1 VILTELLPKL
11 LERENL
17 SREDAGRAADCIMDG
32 RATPAQIAGFL
43 VALRMKGETAAEV
56 AGFVESM
63 RNHSVRIE
71 IDDPNAVDGVGTGGD
86 GAHTFNVST
95 AAGIVASAAG
105 VTVAKHGN
113 RSVSSKCGSAD
124 LLEAAGG
131 EIDPGPDRVC
141 ESINRI
147 GFGFMFAPR
156 FHPAM
161 KLVGP
166 PRRELGVRTIFNI
179 LGPMTNPAGVRRL
192 LLGVYDRSLMLLVAE
207 VLKMTAAEHVLIVH
221 SRDGLDE
228 ISVSAPT
235 DCLELNGPA
244 VSKRTI
250 SPSDFGFDV
259 YPPGIL
265 TGGEPSYNARI
276 LNLVLEGEPGAY
288 RDAVALNAGA
298 MLYVGGKAASMA
310 DGLALAIDAID
321 SGRALQK
328 LNNWLAFS
336 RQ

>member
-1 VILTELLPKL
+1 VILAELLSRL
-11 LERENL
+11 LKQENL
-17 SREDAGRAADCIMDG
+17 SREEAVRAADCVMDG
-32 RATPAQIAGFL
+32 QATPAQIAGFL

-71 IDDPNAVDGVGTGGD
+71 VDDPEAVDGVGTGGD

-141 ESINRI
+141 DSINRI

-161 KLVGP
+161 KHAGP

-179 LGPMTNPAGVRRL
+179 LGPMTNPAGVKRL
-192 LLGVYDRSLMLLVAE
+192 LLGVYDKSLMPLVAE
-207 VLKMTAAEHVLIVH
+207 VLLMTGAEHVLIVH

-235 DCLELNGPA
+235 DYLELKESA
-244 VSKRTI
+244 VSEHTI
-250 SPSDFGFDV
+250 DPSEFGFDV
-259 YPPGIL
+259 YPPAVL
-265 TGGEPSYNARI
+265 TGGEPAYNARI
-276 LNLVLEGEPGAY
+276 LRLVLEEEPGAY

-298 MLYVGGKAASMA
+298 MLYVGGRAASIA
-310 DGLALAIDAID
+310 DGFELAADAID
-321 SGRALQK
+321 NGRALQK
-328 LNNWLAFS
+328 LNDWLAFS
-336 RQ
+336 QQ